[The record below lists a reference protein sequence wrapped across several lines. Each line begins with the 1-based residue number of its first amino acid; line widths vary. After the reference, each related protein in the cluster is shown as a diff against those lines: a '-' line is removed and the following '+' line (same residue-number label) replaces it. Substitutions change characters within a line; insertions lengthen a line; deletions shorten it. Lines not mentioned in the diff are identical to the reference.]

1 MTSDSASDAAPDA
14 ASVPAREERATY
26 GDVLA
31 DRRFRLLLATRTL
44 TIAADALRI
53 MTLSV
58 LVFATTGSP
67 LLSALTFG
75 IGFLPQLVGSFLLG
89 SLADRARPR
98 RLVIAGHGLQ
108 CLTAA
113 VMGVAHLPV
122 AAILVLLAA
131 VAGLT
136 PVFSGVTNRLVAE
149 TLTGDAYVLGRSLSN
164 ICASAAQLLGLAVG
178 GAAVAFLGPR
188 TTLLWSAGAYLI
200 AAVAI
205 RVRLPDLPAPEL
217 PVPAPAPEPTPEPA
231 LAPEQATT
239 ERAEPER
246 APRQGRRRGMGS
258 VLRHSWYGSTKLLA
272 DRRVRTL
279 LLAQWLPPMF
289 VTGAESLIVPFVS
302 DNRMPDGSTGLLL
315 ACLPV
320 GMLAGDLAVGRFV
333 RPATRERLVPA
344 LVVVLGLPLAGFALN
359 PPWVVCAVLLLVTGT
374 GFAYALGL
382 QRPFLD
388 AVPEARRGQAFGL
401 LSAGLM
407 SVQGV
412 GPAVFGTVA
421 EFTDVGMAM
430 ALAGLATVCVAGG
443 MAGQRAGGGGR

>member
-1 MTSDSASDAAPDA
+1 MTSDSASDAASDA

-164 ICASAAQLLGLAVG
+164 ICASAAQLLGLAAG

-205 RVRLPDLPAPEL
+205 RVRLPDLPAPDL
-217 PVPAPAPEPTPEPA
+217 PAPAPA
-231 LAPEQATT
+231 QVTT
-239 ERAEPER
+239 ERAEPEL

-272 DRRVRTL
+272 DRRVRAL

>member
-1 MTSDSASDAAPDA
+1 MTSDSASDAA
-14 ASVPAREERATY
+14 SVPAAREERATY

-44 TIAADALRI
+44 TVAADALRI

-164 ICASAAQLLGLAVG
+164 ICASAAQLLGLAAG
-178 GAAVAFLGPR
+178 GAAVAFVGPR

-205 RVRLPDLPAPEL
+205 RVRLPDLPAPDL
-217 PVPAPAPEPTPEPA
+217 PAPAPTPTPAPAPEQAIT
-231 LAPEQATT
+231 EQ
-239 ERAEPER
+239 AEPER
-246 APRQGRRRGMGS
+246 APRQGQRRGTGS
-258 VLRHSWYGSTKLLA
+258 VLRHSWYGSTELLA
-272 DRRVRTL
+272 DRRVLAL

-320 GMLAGDLAVGRFV
+320 GMLAGDLVVGRFV

-421 EFTDVGMAM
+421 EFTNVGMAM